1 MFVNVLSGFGSEREG
16 MSFARRI
23 RVGLCSPNIHLPN
36 MFLQTF
42 HCAALSK
49 LKRIDENRL
58 TRSPARSSSP
68 MRGET

>member
-36 MFLQTF
+36 MFLPDVPLRRADQVKA
-42 HCAALSK
+42 H
-49 LKRIDENRL
+49 R
-58 TRSPARSSSP
+58 
-68 MRGET
+68 